1 MRSNHPRMPRT
12 AGGPELDA
20 LAALL
25 GSARDLVGELAK
37 GTTQRALRALAAI
50 APDERVAITIA
61 LERAAE
67 TWRQN
72 ESFTHLHNVRVRANP
87 NAQLFIRIFDDV
99 DEPAPSQHFDVLP
112 ETLRVMRR
120 LGASMRPELRAAWEP
135 AVVTAREMLTPDELR
150 SCLEFLTRA
159 LELVSAAAD
168 ADPSI
173 VVEETAAEQHR
184 SGAGKGGS
192 KPGKRS

>member
-1 MRSNHPRMPRT
+1 MSRSSGP
-12 AGGPELDA
+12 PELDA

-37 GTTQRALRALAAI
+37 GSTQRALRALAAI
-50 APDERVAITIA
+50 PPDERLAITVA

-87 NAQLFIRIFDDV
+87 NAQLFVRIFDDV
-99 DEPAPSQHFDVLP
+99 DADPPSQDFDLLP

-120 LGASMRPELRAAWEP
+120 LGASMRPEMRALWEP
-135 AVVTAREMLTPDELR
+135 AVVTAREMLTPDEIR
-150 SCLEFLTRA
+150 SCVEFLTHA
-159 LELVSAAAD
+159 LEMVSVGAD
-168 ADPSI
+168 ADPSAA
-173 VVEETAAEQHR
+173 VEERSAEQR
-184 SGAGKGGS
+184 SPDRASGITDS
-192 KPGKRS
+192 RDRRR

>member
-1 MRSNHPRMPRT
+1 MSRS
-12 AGGPELDA
+12 AGNPEFDA

-37 GTTQRALRALAAI
+37 GSTQRALRALAAI
-50 APDERVAITIA
+50 PPDERLAITIA

-72 ESFTHLHNVRVRANP
+72 ESFTHLHKVRVRANP
-87 NAQLFIRIFDDV
+87 NAQLFVRIFDDV
-99 DEPAPSQHFDVLP
+99 EEEPASQDFDLLP

-120 LGASMRPELRAAWEP
+120 LGASMRPELRAMWEP

-150 SCLEFLTRA
+150 SCIEFLTHA
-159 LELVSAAAD
+159 LEMVSGAEGDPSAA
-168 ADPSI
+168 
-173 VVEETAAEQHR
+173 VEEPPADQR
-184 SGAGKGGS
+184 SPDRAS
-192 KPGKRS
+192 SITDSRDRRR

>member
-1 MRSNHPRMPRT
+1 MSRT
-12 AGGPELDA
+12 ANGPEFDA

-25 GSARDLVGELAK
+25 GSARDLVGELAG

-50 APDERVAITIA
+50 PPDERVAITTA

-87 NAQLFIRIFDDV
+87 NAQLFVRIFDDV
-99 DEPAPSQHFDVLP
+99 EDEMPSQDFDLLP

-120 LGASMRPELRAAWEP
+120 LGATMRPEMRALWEP
-135 AVVTAREMLTPDELR
+135 AVVTARQMLTPDELQ
-150 SCLEFLTRA
+150 SCIAFLTRA
-159 LELVSAAAD
+159 LEMVSAAAD
-168 ADPSI
+168 ASTEDEEPSAEEGTACAS
-173 VVEETAAEQHR
+173 VEGPRARTR
-184 SGAGKGGS
+184 SKD
-192 KPGKRS
+192 RRR

>member
-1 MRSNHPRMPRT
+1 MSRP
-12 AGGPELDA
+12 AGAPELDA

-37 GTTQRALRALAAI
+37 GSTQRALRALAAI
-50 APDERVAITIA
+50 PPDERVAITIA

-72 ESFTHLHNVRVRANP
+72 ESFTHLHKVRVRANP
-87 NAQLFIRIFDDV
+87 NAQLFVRIFDDA
-99 DEPAPSQHFDVLP
+99 DEEPPSQDFDVLP

-120 LGASMRPELRAAWEP
+120 LGASMQPELRAMWEP

-150 SCLEFLTRA
+150 SCVEFLTRA
-159 LELVSAAAD
+159 LEMVS
-168 ADPSI
+168 
-173 VVEETAAEQHR
+173 TAA
-184 SGAGKGGS
+184 GAGAPGAVEDGPAEEGHPDAASAGS
-192 KPGKRS
+192 KPATRR

>member
-1 MRSNHPRMPRT
+1 MSRT

-50 APDERVAITIA
+50 PPDERVAITTA

-87 NAQLFIRIFDDV
+87 NAQLFVRIFDDV
-99 DEPAPSQHFDVLP
+99 DEPTPSQDFDLLP

-135 AVVTAREMLTPDELR
+135 AVVTAREMLTRDELR

-173 VVEETAAEQHR
+173 VVEERPAEQHR
-184 SGAGKGGS
+184 TGTGQGGP
-192 KPGKRS
+192 KPTKRS

>member
-1 MRSNHPRMPRT
+1 MSRAS
-12 AGGPELDA
+12 GGPEFDA

-37 GTTQRALRALAAI
+37 GSTQRALRALAAI
-50 APDERVAITIA
+50 PPDERVAIATA

-87 NAQLFIRIFDDV
+87 NAQLFVRIFDDAKA
-99 DEPAPSQHFDVLP
+99 ELPSQDFDLLP

-120 LGASMRPELRAAWEP
+120 LGASMRPELRAMWEP

-150 SCLEFLTRA
+150 SCVEFLTHA
-159 LELVSAAAD
+159 LEMVSAAD
-168 ADPSI
+168 ADPSAA
-173 VVEETAAEQHR
+173 VEEGPTEQR
-184 SGAGKGGS
+184 QAVAGPPGS
-192 KPGKRS
+192 KPGPWSTDRRR

>member
-1 MRSNHPRMPRT
+1 MPRS
-12 AGGPELDA
+12 AGGPEFDA

-37 GTTQRALRALAAI
+37 GSTQRALRALAAI
-50 APDERVAITIA
+50 PPDERVAVTTA

-87 NAQLFIRIFDDV
+87 NAQLFVRIFDDV
-99 DEPAPSQHFDVLP
+99 DEEPPSQDFDLLP

-135 AVVTAREMLTPDELR
+135 AVVTAREMLTSDEIR
-150 SCLEFLTRA
+150 SCIEFLTRA
-159 LELVSAAAD
+159 LELVSAASD
-168 ADPSI
+168 ADSSI
-173 VVEETAAEQHR
+173 VVEETPER
-184 SGAGKGGS
+184 SPDSASGITD
-192 KPGKRS
+192 PRDRRR

>member
-1 MRSNHPRMPRT
+1 MSRSADAPNF
-12 AGGPELDA
+12 EA

-25 GSARDLVGELAK
+25 GSACDLLGEIAR
-37 GTTQRALRALAAI
+37 GSTQRALRALAAI
-50 APDERVAITIA
+50 PPDERVAVTTA

-72 ESFTHLHNVRVRANP
+72 ESFTHLHKVRVRANP

-99 DEPAPSQHFDVLP
+99 DEDPPSQDFDLLP

-120 LGASMRPELRAAWEP
+120 LGASMHPAMRAAWEP

-150 SCLEFLTRA
+150 RCVEFLTRA

-173 VVEETAAEQHR
+173 TIEERPAEQR
-184 SGAGKGGS
+184 RTGSGQAG
-192 KPGKRS
+192 PTPVKRS